1 MKKSLLALLLGSVF
15 CANAQSVIWSDD
27 FDDEDISDWTLIDAD
42 GDGRDWSAVQ
52 IQDNDGNPVGTPV
65 LRSASWATIAL
76 TPDNWAISPMIDLS
90 AYPDGSTV
98 ILDWSVMAIDAD
110 WDAENYT
117 VYVANSDDPTILEAS
132 SVQFSEETLAGVNEL
147 TPRTLDISAYAGEPA
162 VYIAFRH
169 YDVSDQFTMEIDD
182 VMVTGTL
189 GVDSFFTNNFRMYP
203 NPATSVINLSSIQN
217 GMHSAKLTDIN
228 GRIVKNIAL
237 NGISETQI
245 NIADLNSGMYFLTVQ
260 SDRGTGTTK
269 VIKN

>member
-15 CANAQSVIWSDD
+15 CANAQSVVWMDD

-52 IQDNDGNPVGTPV
+52 IQDQGGNPVGTPL
-65 LRSASWATIAL
+65 LRSASWATVAL
-76 TPDNWAISPMIDLS
+76 TPDNWAISPMIGLS
-90 AYPDGSTV
+90 DYAPGST
-98 ILDWSVMAIDAD
+98 ITLDWSVMAIDAD
-110 WDAENYT
+110 WDVEKYT
-117 VYVANSDDPTILEAS
+117 VYVGTSDDPAALEAS
-132 SVQFSEETLAGVNEL
+132 NVQFTEETLAGVNEL
-147 TPRTLDISAYAGEPA
+147 TPRTLDISQFAGEAA
-162 VYIAFRH
+162 VYVAFRH
-169 YDVSDQFTMEIDD
+169 YDVSDQFTIEVDD

-203 NPATSVINLSSIQN
+203 NPASNVINLSSIQSQ
-217 GMHSAKLTDIN
+217 MQSVILTDIN

-237 NGISETQI
+237 NGIAETQI
-245 NIADLNSGMYFLTVQ
+245 NIADLNSGMYFLTVK